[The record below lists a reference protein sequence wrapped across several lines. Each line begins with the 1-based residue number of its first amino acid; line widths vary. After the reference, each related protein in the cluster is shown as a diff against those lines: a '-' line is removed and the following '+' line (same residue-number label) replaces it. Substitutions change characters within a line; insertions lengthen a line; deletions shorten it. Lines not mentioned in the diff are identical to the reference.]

1 MKPWHWITLVLC
13 FVSVSCV
20 KTVEYDSL
28 PDKRPEFRSVYG
40 LKDSQPD
47 SALLLFNRIADTLDE
62 TALQKCSDFLFF
74 EYQVL
79 KAEVYYRNHCEVHN
93 DSSVLAA
100 CDFYESKL
108 SRQRA
113 LNRNKDLAFQ
123 YARACYYKAVVE
135 ERTES
140 TYVQPFS
147 DYLKALWIMDGL
159 ANKRHVISIKKENLE
174 FEHFTGLIYDRLA
187 WFFYNHDL
195 WDDAMECLA
204 FSNECFASENYLEGI
219 ASNFEMMGDVMLAQ
233 EQREASVVYYRKSDS
248 INELLQKDSDD
259 LKFSGL
265 VHRGITLSSA
275 GDKKRARDLL
285 LQGLEHP
292 NRPWMEH
299 RIHFSLG
306 YIYYDLQEYDSALY
320 HYEHSYPLL
329 PRQTARSYCRIIE
342 LANRLGETE
351 KAASYGELLAKYYTE
366 LVKQRSQNAR
376 LVALFEGYKSD
387 SKDVRNKDCL
397 YFILAIIIFLASVIV
412 IDSVFLH
419 RRKRHHKREI
429 EQHEKI
435 KASLENE
442 IETTRKA
449 ARRKEE
455 EVKEL
460 EIKLQKVV
468 SNPSFQNLPF
478 DKKMETLFEMPI
490 CKRVCMVKESNV
502 KAGSSYPE
510 LVLSEKQMRA
520 LVNAVDSVFPKFSVK
535 LMEQYPR
542 MKWSDMVYCCMYVLG
557 ITEVQAA
564 ALTGK
569 TYQAVWTRS
578 VKLHEIFE
586 NKSNLQFFLHDFLKV
601 W

>member
-1 MKPWHWITLVLC
+1 MKPWHWITLILC

-20 KTVEYDSL
+20 KTVEYDRLS
-28 PDKRPEFRSVYG
+28 DKRPEFRPVYE
-40 LKDSQPD
+40 LKESLPD
-47 SALLLFNRIADTLDE
+47 SALFLFNRIADTLNE
-62 TALQKCSDFLFF
+62 SALRKQSDFLFF

-79 KAEVYYRNHCEVHN
+79 KAEIYYKNNCNARN
-93 DSSVLAA
+93 DSLVLAA
-100 CDFYESKL
+100 YDFYGSLL
-108 SRQRA
+108 SGQ
-113 LNRNKDLAFQ
+113 LSMNRNKDLAFQ

-135 ERTES
+135 EHAES

-159 ANKRHVISIKKENLE
+159 SNKRHVFSVRKKNLAY
-174 FEHFTGLIYDRLA
+174 EHFTGLIYDRLA

-195 WDDAMECLA
+195 WDDAMECLE
-204 FSNECFASENYLEGI
+204 FSNECFVSENYLEGI
-219 ASNFEMMGDVMLAQ
+219 ASNFELMGDVLLAQ
-233 EQREASVVYYRKSDS
+233 DQREASVVYYRKSDS

-259 LKFSGL
+259 LKFIGL

-275 GDKKRARDLL
+275 GDKEGARDLL
-285 LQGLEHP
+285 LQGLEQP

-299 RIHFSLG
+299 RIHLGLG

-329 PRQTARSYCRIIE
+329 PRQTAKSYCRIIE
-342 LANRLGETE
+342 LANRLGETK
-351 KAASYGELLAKYYTE
+351 KAASYGDLLAKYYFE

-387 SKDVRNKDCL
+387 SKDVRNKDWL
-397 YFILAIIIFLASVIV
+397 YFILFVVVFLALVIV
-412 IDSVFLH
+412 IDTVFLQ
-419 RRKRHHKREI
+419 RRKIHHKREI

-442 IETTRKA
+442 IETTRRA

-455 EVKEL
+455 EIKAL

-490 CKRVCMVKESNV
+490 CKRVCMVKEANV

-510 LVLSEKQMRA
+510 LVLSEKQMRNLVHA
-520 LVNAVDSVFPKFSVK
+520 LDSVFPKFSVK

-542 MKWSDMVYCCMYVLG
+542 MKWSDLVYCCMYILG
-557 ITEVQAA
+557 VTEVQAA

-586 NKSNLQFFLHDFLKV
+586 NKSNLQLFLHDFLKV